1 MNDKPV
7 IAAVDGSQDGL
18 RALEWAL
25 DAARRRAAEL
35 RVLHVRPEPAR
46 TPSDGPPG
54 PGEDPVLAQAQAR
67 LAELGGVPSV
77 EYVVTEGAPGALLT
91 GAGAEA
97 RLLVLGSRGRGGFAS
112 LLLGSNS
119 LAVARDAAC
128 PVVVVPRPGRGGE
141 ETEAPVRPDGPV
153 VVGVNPDSSVASDD
167 PDSPDAT
174 TLAFAF
180 DEAARRNTSLR
191 VVTACPS
198 LLQTVMLPGEVPPPQ
213 IDQDALEQ
221 ETRALLDDVLAPHR
235 ERHPHV
241 ATDTAVLPGDAAGHL
256 VDASEGAA
264 LVVVGRHRRRLFAA
278 ARMMG
283 SVTQAVLLHS
293 RSPVAVVPPAPEE
306 NEPAGA

>member
-25 DAARRRAAEL
+25 DAARRHEAPL
-35 RVLHVRPEPAR
+35 RVLHVRPEPFR
-46 TPSDGPPG
+46 TRPDGPPG

-67 LAELGGVPSV
+67 LAELGGVSSV
-77 EYVVTEGAPGALLT
+77 EYVVTEGAPGPLLT

-119 LAVARDAAC
+119 LAAARDAEC

-141 ETEAPVRPDGPV
+141 EEAPVRPDGPV
-153 VVGVNPDSSVASDD
+153 VVGVNPDGPVGSAD

-174 TLAFAF
+174 TLASAF
-180 DEAARRNTSLR
+180 DEAARRNTALR
-191 VVTACPS
+191 VVTAYPS
-198 LLQTVMLPGEVPPPQ
+198 LLQTVMLPGEMPPPQ

-221 ETRALLDDVLAPHR
+221 ETRALLDGLLAPHR

-241 ATDTAVLPGDAAGHL
+241 VTDTAVLPGDAAGHL

-293 RSPVAVVPPAPEE
+293 RSPVAVVPPVGAEDGAP
-306 NEPAGA
+306 AD